1 MKKLFAFM
9 SVVAL
14 LAVAACKKADAVPTS
29 GNDSISVDSV
39 KADSVAV
46 DSAKVD
52 SLL

>member
-1 MKKLFAFM
+1 MKKLFVFM
-9 SVVAL
+9 SVVGF
-14 LAVAACKKADAVPTS
+14 LAVTACKKADVEATP
-29 GNDSISVDSV
+29 GNDSIAVDSV

>member
-14 LAVAACKKADAVPTS
+14 LSLAACKKADTVSTT
-29 GNDSISVDSV
+29 GNDSLTVDSL
-39 KADSVAV
+39 KV
-46 DSAKVD
+46 DSTEVD